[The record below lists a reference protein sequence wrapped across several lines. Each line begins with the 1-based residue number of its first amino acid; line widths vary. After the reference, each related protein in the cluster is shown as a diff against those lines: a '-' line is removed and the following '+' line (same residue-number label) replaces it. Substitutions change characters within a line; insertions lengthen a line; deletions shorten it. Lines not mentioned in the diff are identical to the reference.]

1 MFVSAELIFTLDPA
15 GAMPTTRAAPTDISR
30 RHTML
35 QKVEFNT
42 PKKLQTWEELQA
54 YDPRSETWQ
63 KQFARRYT
71 HHSELMGVL
80 NKVEDVDNTVYSK
93 FAIAVTPYMAQLMD
107 RDDPSCPIRLQ
118 YLPSFHE
125 QTKPGF
131 ATMLDQLG
139 EEGDT
144 IPGTSIVHRYPRRVL
159 FLVSN
164 TCATLCRFCT
174 RKRMVSQP
182 SGSVHKDEI
191 EASIDYIANNKNIED
206 VLLSGGDP
214 LTFTD
219 ERLDEILGQIRSRA
233 PHVRFLRMGSRMVV
247 QLPTRIT
254 PELCAVLEKHRVQ
267 MVNIHINHPKEITPL
282 LRERVKMI
290 QKAGVMMGLQT
301 VCLKGVND
309 SVEVMRELFMQ
320 TIEMGVRPYY
330 VYSTDMVEGAHH
342 FIVPHRRMLEL
353 YEGLRGW
360 ISGPAVPT
368 FIVDGLG
375 GLGKLPIIPS
385 YVREEAL
392 PDGSGTTVK
401 CRNYAGKTVEMPGL
415 GQDFSL
421 PSVSN

>member
-1 MFVSAELIFTLDPA
+1 
-15 GAMPTTRAAPTDISR
+15 
-30 RHTML
+30 ML
-35 QKVEFNT
+35 QKVDFAS
-42 PKKLQTWEELQA
+42 PKKLLSYAELQA
-54 YDPRSETWQ
+54 YNPESESWQ

-71 HHSELMGVL
+71 HHSDLMGVL
-80 NKVEDVDNTVYSK
+80 NHVEDVNETVYSK
-93 FAIAVTPYMAQLMD
+93 FAVSVTPYMAKLMD
-107 RDDPSCPIRLQ
+107 KSDPNCPIRQQ
-118 YLPSFHE
+118 YLPSRSE
-125 QTKPGF
+125 ETKPGF
-131 ATMLDQLG
+131 HTLLDELG

-144 IPGTSIVHRYPRRVL
+144 IPGTSVVHRYPRRVL

-282 LRERVKMI
+282 LRQRVKMI
-290 QKAGVMMGLQT
+290 QKAGIMMGLQT

>member
-1 MFVSAELIFTLDPA
+1 MLPQVIVEIQANGKLLTRAELD
-15 GAMPTTRAAPTDISR
+15 
-30 RHTML
+30 
-35 QKVEFNT
+35 
-42 PKKLQTWEELQA
+42 A
-54 YDPRSETWQ
+54 YDPRSESWQ
-63 KQFARRYT
+63 KQFSRRYT
-71 HHSELMGVL
+71 HHSELNGVL
-80 NKVEDVDNTVYSK
+80 DAVENVDETVYSK
-93 FAIAVTPYMAQLMD
+93 FAVALTPYMAQLMD
-107 RDDPSCPIRLQ
+107 KSDPACPIRLQ
-118 YLPSFHE
+118 YMPSHHE

-182 SGSVHKDEI
+182 AGSVHKDEI
-191 EASIDYIANNKNIED
+191 EASIDYIAGNTQIQD

-219 ERLDEILGQIRSRA
+219 ERLDYILGELRRRA

-267 MVNIHINHPKEITPL
+267 MINIHINHPKEITPL

-309 SVEVMRELFMQ
+309 DIDVLRELFMQ
-320 TIEMGVRPYY
+320 SIEMGVRPYY

-342 FIVPHRRMLEL
+342 FIVPHHRMIEL

-385 YVREEAL
+385 YVTEEVL
-392 PDGSGTTVK
+392 EDGTGTTIK

-415 GQDFSL
+415 GQNYSL
-421 PSVSN
+421 PTRSN

>member
-1 MFVSAELIFTLDPA
+1 MPITIEAPVTLVSKPC
-15 GAMPTTRAAPTDISR
+15 SS
-30 RHTML
+30 
-35 QKVEFNT
+35 T
-42 PKKLQTWEELQA
+42 PKKLLSWDELQA
-54 YDPRSETWQ
+54 YDPESEPWQ

-71 HHSELMGVL
+71 HHRELMSVL
-80 NKVEDVDNTVYSK
+80 HKVEDVDDTVYAK

-107 RDDPSCPIRLQ
+107 RDDPNCPIRLQ

-125 QTKPGF
+125 QTRPGF
-131 ATMLDQLG
+131 ATMLDELG
-139 EEGDT
+139 EERDT
-144 IPGTSIVHRYPRRVL
+144 IPGTSVVHRYPRRVL

-182 SGSVHKDEI
+182 TGSVHKDEI
-191 EASIDYIANNKNIED
+191 EASIDYIASNKNIED

-219 ERLDEILGQIRSRA
+219 ERLDEILGAIRTRA
-233 PHVRFLRMGSRMVV
+233 PHVRFLRIGSRMVV

-267 MVNIHINHPKEITPL
+267 MLNIHINHHKEITPL
-282 LRERVKMI
+282 LRQRVKMI
-290 QKAGVMMGLQT
+290 QKAGIMMGLQS

-320 TIEMGVRPYY
+320 AVEMGVRPYY

-342 FIVPHRRMLEL
+342 FVVPHRRMLEL

-392 PDGSGTTVK
+392 PDGSGTTIK

-415 GQDFSL
+415 GQNFSL
-421 PSVSN
+421 PSQSN

>member
-1 MFVSAELIFTLDPA
+1 
-15 GAMPTTRAAPTDISR
+15 
-30 RHTML
+30 ML
-35 QKVEFNT
+35 QQVDSNLH
-42 PKKLQTWEELQA
+42 KKLLTREELDA
-54 YDPRSETWQ
+54 YDPESESWQ

-71 HHSELMGVL
+71 HHSELTGVL
-80 NKVEDVDNTVYSK
+80 NNLENVNETVYNK
-93 FAIAVTPYMAQLMD
+93 FAIAISPTMVKLMD
-107 RDDPSCPIRLQ
+107 RDDPNCPIRLQ
-118 YLPSFHE
+118 YLPSHHE
-125 QTKPGF
+125 ESKPGF
-131 ATMLDQLG
+131 ATSLDQLG

-144 IPGTSIVHRYPRRVL
+144 IAGTSVVHRYPRRVL

-164 TCATLCRFCT
+164 TCSTLCRFCT

-182 SGSVHKDEI
+182 AGTVAKDQI
-191 EASIDYIANNKNIED
+191 EASIDYIAGNQDIED

-219 ERLDEILGQIRSRA
+219 ERLDHILGELRRRA
-233 PHVRFLRMGSRMVV
+233 PHVRFLRIGSRMVV
-247 QLPTRIT
+247 QMPTRVT
-254 PELCAVLEKHRVQ
+254 PELCAMLEKHRVQ
-267 MVNIHINHPKEITPL
+267 MINIHIDHPKEITPL
-282 LRERVKMI
+282 LRERVKLI
-290 QKAGVMMGLQT
+290 QKAGIMMGLQT

-320 TIEMGVRPYY
+320 SIEMGVRPYY

-368 FIVDGLG
+368 FIVDGMG

-385 YVREEAL
+385 YVREEAR

-401 CRNYAGKTVEMPGL
+401 CRNYKGMTVEMPGL

-421 PSVSN
+421 PTQSN

>member
-1 MFVSAELIFTLDPA
+1 
-15 GAMPTTRAAPTDISR
+15 
-30 RHTML
+30 ML
-35 QKVEFNT
+35 QTIEFNVNN
-42 PKKLQTWEELQA
+42 KLLTREELDA
-54 YDPRSETWQ
+54 YDPAAESWQ

-71 HHSELMGVL
+71 HHGELNGIL
-80 NKVEDVDNTVYSK
+80 NHVENVDQTVYSK
-93 FAIAVTPYMAQLMD
+93 FAVSITPYIAQLMD
-107 RDDPSCPIRLQ
+107 RDDPQCPIRRQ
-118 YLPSFHE
+118 YLPTFAE
-125 QTKPGF
+125 ETRPGF

-144 IPGTSIVHRYPRRVL
+144 VPGTSIVHRYPRRVL

-164 TCATLCRFCT
+164 ACATLCRFCP

-182 SGSVHKDEI
+182 SGSVHKDAI
-191 EASIDYIANNKNIED
+191 EQSIDYIAANTQIQD

-219 ERLDEILGQIRSRA
+219 DRLDEILGEIRRRA
-233 PHVRFLRMGSRMVV
+233 PHVRFLRLGTRMIV

-254 PELCAVLEKHRVQ
+254 PELCALLEKHRVQ
-267 MVNIHINHPKEITPL
+267 MVNTHINHPKEITPL
-282 LRERVKMI
+282 LRARVKML
-290 QKAGVMMGLQT
+290 QKAGIMMGLQT

-309 SVEVMRELFMQ
+309 DVEVMRELFLQ
-320 TIEMGVRPYY
+320 AIEMGIRPYY

-342 FIVPHRRMLEL
+342 FIVPYHRMLEL

-375 GLGKLPIIPS
+375 GLGKLPIIPR
-385 YVREEAL
+385 YVREEEL

-401 CRNYAGKTVEMPGL
+401 CRNYAGRTVEMPGL
-415 GQDFSL
+415 GRGYAL
-421 PSVSN
+421 PTRSN

>member
-1 MFVSAELIFTLDPA
+1 MLQQLIPISATGKLLTRAEL
-15 GAMPTTRAAPTDISR
+15 
-30 RHTML
+30 
-35 QKVEFNT
+35 E
-42 PKKLQTWEELQA
+42 A
-54 YDPRSETWQ
+54 YDPAAEPWQ

-71 HHSELMGVL
+71 RHAELRGIL
-80 NKVEDVDNTVYSK
+80 NNVEEVNHTVYDK

-107 RDDPSCPIRLQ
+107 RDDPNCPIRLQ
-118 YLPSFHE
+118 YLPSHHE
-125 QTKPGF
+125 ETKPGF
-131 ATMLDQLG
+131 ATLLDQLG

-144 IPGTSIVHRYPRRVL
+144 IPGTSVVHRYPRRVL

-182 SGSVHKDEI
+182 DGSVAKDRI
-191 EASIDYIANNKNIED
+191 EASIDYIAGNKEIDD

-219 ERLDEILGQIRSRA
+219 ERLDYILGEIRRRA
-233 PHVRFLRMGSRMVV
+233 PHVRFLRIGSRMVV
-247 QLPTRIT
+247 QLPTRVT

-267 MVNIHINHPKEITPL
+267 MLNIHIAHPKEITPL
-282 LRERVKMI
+282 LRRRVKMI
-290 QKAGVMMGLQT
+290 QKAGIMMGLQL

-309 SVEVMRELFMQ
+309 DVAVLRELFMQ
-320 TIEMGVRPYY
+320 SIEMGVRPYY

-342 FIVPHRRMLEL
+342 FVVPHRRMLEL

-368 FIVDGLG
+368 FVVDGMG
-375 GLGKLPIIPS
+375 GLGKLPIIPT
-385 YVREEAL
+385 YVSEEPL

-401 CRNYAGKTVEMPGL
+401 CRNYKGMTVEMPGL

-421 PSVSN
+421 PTQSN

>member
-1 MFVSAELIFTLDPA
+1 
-15 GAMPTTRAAPTDISR
+15 MPNKR
-30 RHTML
+30 RKML
-35 QKVEFNT
+35 QKVVEIQAGAQT
-42 PKKLQTWEELQA
+42 VAKLLTRAELDA
-54 YDPRSETWQ
+54 YDPTSESWQ
-63 KQFARRYT
+63 KQFSRRYT
-71 HHSELMGVL
+71 HHSELNGVL
-80 NKVEDVDNTVYSK
+80 NGVENVDETVYSK
-93 FAIAVTPYMAQLMD
+93 FAVALTPYMAQLMD
-107 RDDPSCPIRLQ
+107 RDDPNCPIRLQ
-118 YLPSFHE
+118 YLPSHHE

-182 SGSVHKDEI
+182 AGSVHKDEI
-191 EASIDYIANNKNIED
+191 EASIDYIAGNKDIDD

-219 ERLDEILGQIRSRA
+219 ERLDYILGELRRRA

-267 MVNIHINHPKEITPL
+267 MINIHINHPKEITPL
-282 LRERVKMI
+282 LRERVKLI
-290 QKAGVMMGLQT
+290 QKAGIMMGLQT

-309 SVEVMRELFMQ
+309 DVQVLRELFMQ

-342 FIVPHRRMLEL
+342 FIVPHQRMIEL

-385 YVREEAL
+385 YVREEEL

-415 GQDFSL
+415 GQNYSL
-421 PSVSN
+421 PSRSN

>member
-1 MFVSAELIFTLDPA
+1 MD
-15 GAMPTTRAAPTDISR
+15 
-30 RHTML
+30 
-35 QKVEFNT
+35 QKVEFN
-42 PKKLQTWEELQA
+42 PIKKLLTREELDA
-54 YDPRSETWQ
+54 YDPESEPWQ
-63 KQFARRYT
+63 KQFTRRYS

-80 NKVEDVDNTVYSK
+80 NNVEDVDNTVYKK
-93 FAIAVTPYMAQLMD
+93 FAVAITPYMAKLMD
-107 RDDPSCPIRLQ
+107 KDDPNCPIRLQ
-118 YLPSFHE
+118 YMPSHHE
-125 QTKPGF
+125 QTIPGF
-131 ATMLDQLG
+131 ATSLDQLG

-144 IPGTSIVHRYPRRVL
+144 IPGTSVVHRYPRRVL

-182 SGSVHKDEI
+182 DGSVAKDEI
-191 EASIDYIANNKNIED
+191 EASIDYIASNPEIED

-219 ERLDEILGQIRSRA
+219 ERLDYILGEIRRRA

-247 QLPTRIT
+247 QLPTRVT

-267 MVNIHINHPKEITPL
+267 MINIHIGHPKEITPL
-282 LRERVKMI
+282 LRQRVKMI
-290 QKAGVMMGLQT
+290 QKAGIMMGLQT

-309 SVEVMRELFMQ
+309 DVMVMRDLFMQ

-330 VYSTDMVEGAHH
+330 VYSTDMVEGAAH
-342 FIVPHRRMLEL
+342 FIVPHHRMIEL

-368 FIVDGLG
+368 FVVDGLG
-375 GLGKLPIIPS
+375 GLGKLPIIPT
-385 YVREEAL
+385 YVREEEL

-401 CRNYAGKTVEMPGL
+401 CRNYKGMTIDMPGL
-415 GQDFSL
+415 GHNFSL
-421 PSVSN
+421 PTRSN

>member
-1 MFVSAELIFTLDPA
+1 
-15 GAMPTTRAAPTDISR
+15 
-30 RHTML
+30 ML
-35 QKVEFNT
+35 QIIEAPESVQAKPCSST
-42 PKKLQTWEELQA
+42 PKKLLTWEALQA
-54 YDPRSETWQ
+54 YDPDSEPWQ

-71 HHSELMGVL
+71 HHRELMGVL
-80 NKVEDVDNTVYSK
+80 HRVEDVDDTVYNK
-93 FAIAVTPYMAQLMD
+93 FAVSVTPYMAQLMD
-107 RDDPSCPIRLQ
+107 RDNPNCPIRLQ

-125 QTKPGF
+125 QTHPGF
-131 ATMLDQLG
+131 ATLLDELG
-139 EEGDT
+139 EEKDT
-144 IPGTSIVHRYPRRVL
+144 IPGTSVVHRYPRRVL

-182 SGSVHKDEI
+182 AGSVHKDEI
-191 EASIDYIANNKNIED
+191 EASIDYIASNKHIED

-219 ERLDEILGQIRSRA
+219 ERLDEILGAIRRRA
-233 PHVRFLRMGSRMVV
+233 PHVRFLRIGSRMVV
-247 QLPTRIT
+247 QLPTRVT

-267 MVNIHINHPKEITPL
+267 MINIHINHHKEITPL
-282 LRERVKMI
+282 LRQRVKMI

-301 VCLKGVND
+301 VCLKGIND

-320 TIEMGVRPYY
+320 SIEMGVRPYY

-385 YVREEAL
+385 YVREEPL
-392 PDGSGTTVK
+392 PDGSGTTIQ

-415 GQDFSL
+415 GQNFSL
-421 PSVSN
+421 PTQSN

>member
-1 MFVSAELIFTLDPA
+1 
-15 GAMPTTRAAPTDISR
+15 
-30 RHTML
+30 ML
-35 QKVEFNT
+35 QIIEAPVSVQTKSCSST
-42 PKKLQTWEELQA
+42 PKKLLTWEELQA
-54 YDPRSETWQ
+54 YDPASEPWQ

-71 HHSELMGVL
+71 HHRELMGVL
-80 NKVEDVDNTVYSK
+80 HKVEDVDDTVYNK
-93 FAIAVTPYMAQLMD
+93 FAVSVTPYMAQLMD
-107 RDDPSCPIRLQ
+107 RDDPNCPIRLQ

-125 QTKPGF
+125 QTRPGF
-131 ATMLDQLG
+131 ATMLDELG
-139 EEGDT
+139 EEKDT
-144 IPGTSIVHRYPRRVL
+144 IPGTSVVHRYPRRVL

-182 SGSVHKDEI
+182 TGSVHKDEI
-191 EASIDYIANNKNIED
+191 EASIDYIASNKHIED

-214 LTFTD
+214 LTFAD
-219 ERLDEILGQIRSRA
+219 ERLDEILGAIRSRA
-233 PHVRFLRMGSRMVV
+233 PHVRFLRIGSRMVV

-267 MVNIHINHPKEITPL
+267 MLNIHINHHKEITPL
-282 LRERVKMI
+282 LRQRVKMI

-320 TIEMGVRPYY
+320 AIEMGVRPYY

-385 YVREEAL
+385 YVREESL
-392 PDGSGTTVK
+392 PDGSGTTIK

-415 GQDFSL
+415 GQNFSL
-421 PSVSN
+421 PTQSN

>member
-1 MFVSAELIFTLDPA
+1 MTAIIDIAPVQAAPATTAKLLTRAELD
-15 GAMPTTRAAPTDISR
+15 
-30 RHTML
+30 
-35 QKVEFNT
+35 
-42 PKKLQTWEELQA
+42 A
-54 YDPRSETWQ
+54 YDPASESWQ
-63 KQFARRYT
+63 KQFQRRYT
-71 HHSELMGVL
+71 HHSELKGVL
-80 NKVEDVDNTVYSK
+80 NQVEDVNETVYNK

-107 RDDPSCPIRLQ
+107 RDDPKCPIRLQ

-125 QTKPGF
+125 ETRPGF
-131 ATMLDQLG
+131 ATLLDELG
-139 EEGDT
+139 EERDT
-144 IPGTSIVHRYPRRVL
+144 IPGTSVVHRYPRRVL

-182 SGSVHKDEI
+182 TGSVHKDEI
-191 EASIDYIANNKNIED
+191 ERSIDYIAANKDIDD

-214 LTFTD
+214 LTFAD
-219 ERLDEILGQIRSRA
+219 DRLDEILGAIRRRA
-233 PHVRFLRMGSRMVV
+233 PQVRFLRMGSRMVV

-282 LRERVKMI
+282 LRQRVKMI

-309 SVEVMRELFMQ
+309 DVQVMRELFMQ
-320 TIEMGVRPYY
+320 SIEMGVRPYY

-342 FIVPHRRMLEL
+342 FIVPHHRMLQL

-375 GLGKLPIIPS
+375 GLGKLPIIPQ
-385 YVREEAL
+385 YVKEELL
-392 PDGSGTTVK
+392 PDGTGTTVK

-415 GQDFSL
+415 GLDFAL
-421 PSVSN
+421 PTQSN

>member
-1 MFVSAELIFTLDPA
+1 
-15 GAMPTTRAAPTDISR
+15 
-30 RHTML
+30 ML
-35 QKVEFNT
+35 QRVDFN
-42 PKKLQTWEELQA
+42 PAKKLLSREALDA
-54 YDPRSETWQ
+54 YDPQSEPWQ

-71 HHSELMGVL
+71 HHAELTGVL
-80 NKVEDVDNTVYSK
+80 NNIENVNETVYKK
-93 FAIAVTPYMAQLMD
+93 FAIAITPYMAKLMD
-107 RDDPSCPIRLQ
+107 RDDPKCPIRLQ
-118 YLPSFHE
+118 YLPSHFE
-125 QTKPGF
+125 ETKPGF
-131 ATMLDQLG
+131 ATSLDQLG

-144 IPGTSIVHRYPRRVL
+144 VPGTSVVHRYPRRVL

-182 SGSVHKDEI
+182 DGSVAKDEI
-191 EASIDYIANNKNIED
+191 EASIDYIAGNQDIED

-214 LTFTD
+214 FTFTD
-219 ERLDEILGQIRSRA
+219 ERLDYILGQLRRRA
-233 PHVRFLRMGSRMVV
+233 PHVRFLRIGSRMVV
-247 QLPTRIT
+247 QMPTRVT
-254 PELCAVLEKHRVQ
+254 PELCGVLEKHRVQ

-290 QKAGVMMGLQT
+290 QKAGIMMGLQT

-309 SVEVMRELFMQ
+309 DVAVMRELFMQ

-360 ISGPAVPT
+360 ISGPAIPT
-368 FIVDGLG
+368 FVVDGLG
-375 GLGKLPIIPS
+375 GLGKLPITPS
-385 YVREEAL
+385 YVREEEL

-401 CRNYAGKTVEMPGL
+401 CRNYKGMTIEMPGL
-415 GQDFSL
+415 GQDFHL
-421 PSVSN
+421 PSRTN

>member
-1 MFVSAELIFTLDPA
+1 
-15 GAMPTTRAAPTDISR
+15 
-30 RHTML
+30 ML
-35 QKVEFNT
+35 QRVDFN
-42 PKKLQTWEELQA
+42 PAKKLLSREALDA
-54 YDPRSETWQ
+54 YDPQSESWQ

-71 HHSELMGVL
+71 HHAELTGVL
-80 NKVEDVDNTVYSK
+80 NNIENVNETVYKK
-93 FAIAVTPYMAQLMD
+93 FAIAITPYMAKLMD
-107 RDDPSCPIRLQ
+107 RDDPKCPIRLQ
-118 YLPSFHE
+118 YLPSHFE
-125 QTKPGF
+125 ETKPGF
-131 ATMLDQLG
+131 ATSLDQLG

-144 IPGTSIVHRYPRRVL
+144 VPGTSVVHRYPRRVL

-182 SGSVHKDEI
+182 DGSVAKDEI
-191 EASIDYIANNKNIED
+191 EASIDYIAGNQDIED

-214 LTFTD
+214 FTFTD
-219 ERLDEILGQIRSRA
+219 ERLDYILGELRRRA
-233 PHVRFLRMGSRMVV
+233 PHVRFLRIGSRMVV
-247 QLPTRIT
+247 QMPTRVT

-267 MVNIHINHPKEITPL
+267 MVNIHINHPKEITSL

-290 QKAGVMMGLQT
+290 QKAGIMMGLQT

-309 SVEVMRELFMQ
+309 DVAVMRELFMQ

-360 ISGPAVPT
+360 ISGPAIPT
-368 FIVDGLG
+368 FVVDGLG
-375 GLGKLPIIPS
+375 GLGKLPITPS
-385 YVREEAL
+385 YVREEEL

-401 CRNYAGKTVEMPGL
+401 CRNYKGMTIEMPGL
-415 GQDFSL
+415 GQDFHL
-421 PSVSN
+421 PSRTN

>member
-1 MFVSAELIFTLDPA
+1 MLKKVDFQALPRKLLTRAELD
-15 GAMPTTRAAPTDISR
+15 
-30 RHTML
+30 
-35 QKVEFNT
+35 
-42 PKKLQTWEELQA
+42 A
-54 YDPRSETWQ
+54 YDPAAESWQ
-63 KQFARRYT
+63 KQFARRFT
-71 HHSELMGVL
+71 HHDELKGLL
-80 NKVEDVDNTVYSK
+80 NNIENVNDTVYEK
-93 FAIAVTPYMAQLMD
+93 FAIAVTPYMVKLMD
-107 RDDPSCPIRLQ
+107 RDDPNCPIRKQ
-118 YLPSFHE
+118 YLPSHHE
-125 QTKPGF
+125 ETKPGF
-131 ATMLDQLG
+131 KTSLDQLG

-144 IPGTSIVHRYPRRVL
+144 IPGTSVVHRYPRRVL

-182 SGSVHKDEI
+182 AGTVAKDQI
-191 EASIDYIANNKNIED
+191 EASIDYIAGNTEIDD

-214 LTFTD
+214 FTFTD
-219 ERLDEILGQIRSRA
+219 ERLDYILGEIRRRA
-233 PHVRFLRMGSRMVV
+233 PHVRFLRIGSRMVV
-247 QLPTRIT
+247 QLPTRVT

-267 MVNIHINHPKEITPL
+267 MVNIHIDHPKEITPL

-309 SVEVMRELFMQ
+309 DVQIMRELFMQ

-368 FIVDGLG
+368 FIVDGMG

-392 PDGSGTTVK
+392 TDGSGTTIK
-401 CRNYAGKTVEMPGL
+401 CRNYKGMTVEMPGL
-415 GQDFSL
+415 GQDYAL
-421 PSVSN
+421 PTQSN

>member
-1 MFVSAELIFTLDPA
+1 MPITIEAPVTLVSKPCST
-15 GAMPTTRAAPTDISR
+15 
-30 RHTML
+30 
-35 QKVEFNT
+35 T
-42 PKKLQTWEELQA
+42 PKKLLSWDELQA
-54 YDPRSETWQ
+54 YDPASEPWQ

-71 HHSELMGVL
+71 HHRELMGVL
-80 NKVEDVDNTVYSK
+80 HKVEDVDDTVYAK

-107 RDDPSCPIRLQ
+107 RDDPNCPIRLQ

-125 QTKPGF
+125 QTRPGF
-131 ATMLDQLG
+131 ATMLDELG
-139 EEGDT
+139 EERDT
-144 IPGTSIVHRYPRRVL
+144 IPGTSVVHRYPRRVL

-182 SGSVHKDEI
+182 TGSVHKDEI
-191 EASIDYIANNKNIED
+191 EASIDYIASNKHIED

-219 ERLDEILGQIRSRA
+219 ERLDEILGAIRTRA
-233 PHVRFLRMGSRMVV
+233 PHVRFLRIGSRMVV

-267 MVNIHINHPKEITPL
+267 MLNIHINHHKEITPL
-282 LRERVKMI
+282 LRQRVKMI
-290 QKAGVMMGLQT
+290 QKAGIMMGLQS

-320 TIEMGVRPYY
+320 AVEMGVRPYY

-342 FIVPHRRMLEL
+342 FVVPHRRMLEL

-392 PDGSGTTVK
+392 PDGSGTTIK

-415 GQDFSL
+415 GQNFSL
-421 PSVSN
+421 PSQSN